1 MSFRPAE
8 GPAERLERVRDRI
21 AKTLVRAGRRAG
33 SVRLV
38 IVTKGVEAERIRRLI
53 DEEPLLLGENRVQE
67 AIVKQR
73 TLEEIAEVRG
83 KIAWHL
89 IGSLQRNKV
98 KEVIGRFDLIHSVD
112 SLPLAR
118 EIDSAA
124 ARSGAIQPVLLQ
136 VNLAGEKTK
145 HGFSPEEID
154 AALEEAQR
162 LPHLGVRGVM
172 TIPPA
177 PRKPEDSR
185 PYFRSLRE
193 IAVRNGLAETSMG
206 MSADFEVA
214 VEEGATLVRVGRA
227 VFGERL

>member
-8 GPAERLERVRDRI
+8 DPAERLERVRDRI
-21 AKTLVRAGRRAG
+21 AKALARTGRRAG

-53 DEEPLLLGENRVQE
+53 GEEPLLLGESRVRE
-67 AIVKQR
+67 AIAKQR
-73 TLEEIAEVRG
+73 SLEEIDEMKG
-83 KIAWHL
+83 KIVWHL

-98 KEVIGRFDLIHSVD
+98 KEVIGRFELIHSVD

-136 VNLAGEKTK
+136 VNLTGEKTK
-145 HGFSPEEID
+145 HGFSPGEID
-154 AALEEAQR
+154 AALEETRR
-162 LPHLGVRGVM
+162 LPHLDVRGVM
-172 TIPPA
+172 TIPPP
-177 PRKPEDSR
+177 PRTPEDSR
-185 PYFRSLRE
+185 PHFRSLRE
-193 IAVRNGLAETSMG
+193 IAERNGLAETSMG
-206 MSADFEVA
+206 MSDDFEVA

-227 VFGERL
+227 VFGERE